1 MTIDLD
7 RTLSR
12 LGDVRDHPALDTIDI
27 AVTVRIRAD
36 VAARGTGM
44 SMACIAAIGA
54 VMLGMFAADPWA
66 GPAMASPLSGD
77 LALAPSTLLA
87 GR

>member
-12 LGDVRDHPALDTIDI
+12 LGNVRDHPALDTIEV
-27 AVTVRIRAD
+27 AVTARVRAD
-36 VAARGTGM
+36 VAARGAGM
-44 SMACIAAIGA
+44 SMVCIAAIGA
-54 VMLGMFAADPWA
+54 VMLGVFAADPWV
-66 GPAMASPLSGD
+66 GPAMASPLSDG